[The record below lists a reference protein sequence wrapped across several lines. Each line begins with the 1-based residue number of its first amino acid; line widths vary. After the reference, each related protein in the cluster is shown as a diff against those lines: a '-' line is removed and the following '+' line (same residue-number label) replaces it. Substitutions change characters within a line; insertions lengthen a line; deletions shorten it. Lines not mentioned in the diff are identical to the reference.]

1 MRLAALL
8 AGLAA
13 LLSGPVTLE
22 TRIVRAAPA
31 AGDDVAG
38 YVRIVNS
45 GEADRLVE
53 VSCACAARVEVHR
66 VDRSGP
72 TPSMV
77 TVEGL
82 EVPAQGFLEIRP
94 GSPLH
99 LMLMGVKA
107 PMATGTKVELRF
119 RFEHAG
125 TVTASFDVVEDTR
138 AAWEAKAN

>member
-1 MRLAALL
+1 MKLAALL
-8 AGLAA
+8 AALAA
-13 LLSGPVTLE
+13 LLSGPVTLD

-38 YVRIVNS
+38 YVRIANS

-72 TPSMV
+72 SPTMV
-77 TVEGL
+77 TMPGID
-82 EVPAQGFLEIRP
+82 VPARGALEIRP

-99 LMLMGVKA
+99 LMLIGVKA
-107 PMATGTKVELRF
+107 PIPAGSSVTLRF
-119 RFEHAG
+119 RFEKAG
-125 TVTASFDVVEDTR
+125 EIVADFAVVEDTR
-138 AAWEAKAN
+138 AAWEARAQ